1 MIEFDVYLAISAL
14 SGLVIVSYIFS
25 LISKRTRIPTVL
37 MLLALGVG
45 IRQIAEQTNNY
56 YEMPLDFVQFFG
68 VLGLILVL
76 LDAGLDLNLSR
87 NKLPL
92 VKRAIGTAAFVL
104 TLSGDSIAAI
114 LRFVVTMPWYE
125 CYVYYSS
132 LAVKYGQT
140 TCTDY

>member
-76 LDAGLDLNLSR
+76 LDAELDLNLSR
-87 NKLPL
+87 NKIPL
-92 VKRAIGTAAFVL
+92 VKRAIDSAAFVL
-104 TLSGDSIAAI
+104 THSGVSIAAI
-114 LRFVVTMPWYE
+114 TRFVLEIPSYQSL
-125 CYVYYSS
+125 VYTASRS
-132 LAVKYGQT
+132 VI
-140 TCTDY
+140 